1 MFICIFR
8 IISVHAAWFA
18 SIRAIPVRET
28 AVSSFIVRENA
39 WTSLVPVLISVTRWT
54 VFSDLDSVLA
64 MASRDSLSMQRC
76 TEADCFSM
84 SSVFSSRD
92 LPYRGP
98 WHRALIC
105 FPSRHQQ
112 RTAMTVWGCKEDLQP
127 PVSTS
132 HSIISVIATSIAIYS
147 SITSCCIDS
156 SVGNN
161 SQHFSAS

>member
-1 MFICIFR
+1 MKDSR
-8 IISVHAAWFA
+8 FA

-28 AVSSFIVRENA
+28 AVSFLILRVSP
-39 WTSLVPVLISVTRWT
+39 WTSLVPALISLTRWKICP
-54 VFSDLDSVLA
+54 DLDSVLA
-64 MASRDSLSMQRC
+64 MTSRDSLSIQRC

-84 SSVFSSRD
+84 SSIFSSRD

-112 RTAMTVWGCKEDLQP
+112 RTAMTVRGCKEDLQP

-132 HSIISVIATSIAIYS
+132 HSIISIIATSIAIYS

-161 SQHFSAS
+161 S